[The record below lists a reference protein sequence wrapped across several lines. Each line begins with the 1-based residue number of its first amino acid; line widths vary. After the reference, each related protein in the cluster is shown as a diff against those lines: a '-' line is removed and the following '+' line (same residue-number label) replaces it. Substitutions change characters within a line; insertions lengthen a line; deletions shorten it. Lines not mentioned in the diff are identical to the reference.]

1 MKSKTGYLALLY
13 LLFLTLLFASGS
25 LDGVASEAVYF
36 LAFLLPLG
44 IVLVRERASGRALD
58 ASFLGLS
65 SRAVKLTAPLI
76 VPTVILIYFISALTS
91 RVIYSLFGAA
101 NPVDLGENVWLAFLS
116 HALLPALMEEA
127 LFRYLPLRIFD
138 RVSYPTMIVVSALF
152 FALVHC
158 DLFVI
163 PYAFAA
169 GVIFMAID
177 VMADSV
183 WPSVVLHVI
192 NNAVS
197 IITIFASESEA
208 CILVFWLI
216 TFIVFAASMLIVFKK
231 RNEYKSEIAKIISA
245 EPLRVGAEALYLAV
259 PTIVLAVYDL
269 ILKI

>member
-44 IVLVRERASGRALD
+44 IVLVRERVSGRALD

-65 SRAVKLTAPLI
+65 LRAVKLTAPLI
-76 VPTVILIYFISALTS
+76 VPTVVLIYFISALTS
-91 RVIYSLFGAA
+91 SVIYTLFGAA
-101 NPVDLGENVWLAFLS
+101 NPVDLGENIWLAFLL

-127 LFRYLPLRIFD
+127 LFRYLPLRIFG
-138 RVSYPTMIVVSALF
+138 RESYPTMIVVSAMF

-163 PYAFAA
+163 PYAFVA

-177 VMADSV
+177 VMAGSV
-183 WPSVVLHVI
+183 WPSVVLHVM

-197 IITIFASESEA
+197 IITIFNSESEIG
-208 CILVFWLI
+208 ILLFWLI
-216 TFIVFAASMLIVFKK
+216 TFIAFAASMLVVFKK
-231 RNEYKSEIAKIISA
+231 RSEYKLEITKIISA
-245 EPLRVGAEALYLAV
+245 ESLRVGTETLYLAV
-259 PTIVLAVYDL
+259 PTLALAILDL
-269 ILKI
+269 ASKI